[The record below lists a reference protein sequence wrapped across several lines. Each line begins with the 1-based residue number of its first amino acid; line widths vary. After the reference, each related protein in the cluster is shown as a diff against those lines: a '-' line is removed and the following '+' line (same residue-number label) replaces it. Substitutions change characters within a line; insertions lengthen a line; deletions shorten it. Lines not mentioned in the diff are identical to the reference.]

1 MHSKLWIGCWIK
13 YNPNT
18 LNEVMEMLEKN
29 KKKLE
34 SKKLRNSWSCA
45 RPVTQIVP
53 NKKKKSRQQLNKEAR
68 RRFEDYRSSNRY
80 CCMKEMIA

>member
-1 MHSKLWIGCWIK
+1 
-13 YNPNT
+13 
-18 LNEVMEMLEKN
+18 MLKKN
-29 KKKLE
+29 IQKLE
-34 SKKLRNSWSCA
+34 DKKRRNSWSCA

-53 NKKKKSRQQLNKEAR
+53 NKKKKPRQQLNRETR